1 MIFLKVSNI
10 CFHIFSVVPSADG
23 LKPVVSRKRRR
34 TAFTTEQVTALEEV
48 FKHKPYVTREERS
61 VLVQRLAVG
70 DQAIKVWFQNR
81 RLKQKKEI
89 EEELEAHI
97 FPEHNMFAHTE
108 LLLHQVDKN
117 GCVALNDRSVGELV
131 SAIDAFL
138 PKDLDLG
145 KLVSDS
151 ESSVETESS
160 SSSDGIHEPI
170 SPPEVGSSELCCAQD
185 RWHGEVIDPKQ
196 SLQHLLDVHR
206 SL

>member
-1 MIFLKVSNI
+1 
-10 CFHIFSVVPSADG
+10 
-23 LKPVVSRKRRR
+23 
-34 TAFTTEQVTALEEV
+34 
-48 FKHKPYVTREERS
+48 
-61 VLVQRLAVG
+61 
-70 DQAIKVWFQNR
+70 
-81 RLKQKKEI
+81 
-89 EEELEAHI
+89 
-97 FPEHNMFAHTE
+97 MFAHTE

-145 KLVSDS
+145 KLVRDS
-151 ESSVETESS
+151 ESS
-160 SSSDGIHEPI
+160 PI